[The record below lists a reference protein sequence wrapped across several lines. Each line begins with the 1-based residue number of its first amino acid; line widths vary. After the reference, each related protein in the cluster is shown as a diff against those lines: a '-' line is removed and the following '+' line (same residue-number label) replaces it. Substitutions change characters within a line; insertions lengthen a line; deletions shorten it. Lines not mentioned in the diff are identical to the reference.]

1 MLKPEIPHNE
11 QERLAQLAEYNI
23 FDAFTEKDYDD
34 ITLLAAAICK
44 TPVSLITLVDDKKQW
59 FLSKRGIDQSETAR
73 EYAFCAHALNKPE
86 EILIVPDSRKD
97 KRFEGNPLV
106 ENDPH
111 VIFYTGVPLVN
122 PDGFALGTLCVID
135 HKPRELNEEQVSALK
150 VLAKQVSNLLELR
163 KINLSLEKAR
173 NELEI
178 RNKELEQFASVLSHD
193 IKSPLTSIIIAKQ
206 ILTDKTISHSNGADA
221 KWFNIIQ
228 KSVEKIDSIVNG
240 VLAYYKDDS
249 FSHNLEKNDLT
260 KLISSLI
267 PVLPATKKVEIN
279 YPQDGQIV
287 FLNKTQLEQIFLN
300 LLNNSIRYNDK
311 EAVKIDIGFTEND
324 SHYIF
329 SVSDNGIGIAKADY
343 DKIFHLFTSLPSK
356 DETLPKGYGIGLS
369 TVKKIV
375 DRNSGTIEIDSKK
388 GKGSVFTFT
397 IKKQV

>member
-11 QERLAQLAEYNI
+11 KERMAQLFQYNI

-44 TPVSLITLVDDKKQW
+44 TPVSLITLVDNKKQW
-59 FLSKRGIDQSETAR
+59 FLSKRGTEQSQTER
-73 EYAFCAHALNKPE
+73 EYAFCAHAINKPH
-86 EILIVPDSRKD
+86 EIMVVPDSRKD

-106 ENDPH
+106 KNDPH

-122 PDGFALGTLCVID
+122 PEGFALGTLCVID
-135 HKPRELNEEQVSALK
+135 HKPRELNDEQVSALK
-150 VLAKQVSNLLELR
+150 VLAKQVTNMLEIR
-163 KINLSLEKAR
+163 KMNVSLEKAR

-206 ILTDKTISHSNGADA
+206 ILQDETMVHSDDTDAN
-221 KWFNIIQ
+221 WFNIIQ
-228 KSVEKIDSIVNG
+228 KSAEKINSIVNG
-240 VLAYYKDDS
+240 VLAYYKGDS
-249 FSHNLEKNDLT
+249 FSQHLEKNNLT

-267 PVLPATKKVEIN
+267 PVLPAAKKVEIN
-279 YPQDGQIV
+279 YPQNGPIV
-287 FLNKTQLEQIFLN
+287 FVNKTQLEQIFLN

-311 EAVKIDIGFTEND
+311 ETVKINIDFREGD

-329 SVSDNGIGIAKADY
+329 SVSDNGIGIAKDDY
-343 DKIFHLFTSLPSK
+343 KKIFHLFTSLPSM
-356 DETLPKGYGIGLS
+356 DETLSKGYGIGLS

-375 DRNSGTIEIDSKK
+375 ERNSGTIEIDSKK
-388 GKGSVFTFT
+388 GKGSTFTFS
-397 IKKQV
+397 IKKQG

>member
-11 QERLAQLAEYNI
+11 KERLAQLSQYNI

-44 TPVSLITLVDDKKQW
+44 TPVSLITLIDNKKQW
-59 FLSKRGIDQSETAR
+59 FLSKRGMKQSQTER
-73 EYAFCAHALNKPE
+73 EYAFCAHAINKPQ
-86 EILIVPDSRKD
+86 EIMVVPDSRKD
-97 KRFEGNPLV
+97 ERFEGNPLV
-106 ENDPH
+106 LNDPH

-122 PDGFALGTLCVID
+122 PEGFALGTLCVID
-135 HKPRELNEEQVSALK
+135 HKPRELNDEQLSALK
-150 VLAKQVSNLLELR
+150 VLAKQVTNMLEIRKMNLT
-163 KINLSLEKAR
+163 LEKAT

-206 ILTDKTISHSNGADA
+206 LLEDIKTVHSGDSDA

-228 KSVEKIDSIVNG
+228 KSAEKINSIVNG
-240 VLAYYKDDS
+240 VLAYYKGDS
-249 FSHNLEKNDLT
+249 FSQHLEKNNLT

-267 PVLPATKKVEIN
+267 PVLPAAKKVEIN
-279 YPQDGQIV
+279 YPQNGPIV
-287 FLNKTQLEQIFLN
+287 YLNKTQLEQIFLN

-311 EAVKIDIGFTEND
+311 ETVKINIDFREND

-343 DKIFHLFTSLPSK
+343 NKIFHLFTSLPSK
-356 DETLPKGYGIGLS
+356 DETLSKGYGIGLS

-388 GKGSVFTFT
+388 GKGSTFTFS